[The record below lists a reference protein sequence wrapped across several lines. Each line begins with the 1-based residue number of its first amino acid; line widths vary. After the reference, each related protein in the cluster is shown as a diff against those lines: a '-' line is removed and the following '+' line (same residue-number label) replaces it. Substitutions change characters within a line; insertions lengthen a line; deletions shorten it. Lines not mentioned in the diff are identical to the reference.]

1 MLMWN
6 DEFLCEKPH
15 EIDTVGSED
24 RLAGKIRSDKTL
36 REELKDQSK
45 KTQKVYSHETYS
57 QWILKKFHHS

>member
-45 KTQKVYSHETYS
+45 KTQKSVLT
-57 QWILKKFHHS
+57 WNIFPVDLKKFHHS

>member
-36 REELKDQSK
+36 REELKDQNK

-57 QWILKKFHHS
+57 HRI

>member
-15 EIDTVGSED
+15 ETDTVGSED

-36 REELKDQSK
+36 REELKDQNK
-45 KTQKVYSHETYS
+45 KTQKSVLT
-57 QWILKKFHHS
+57 WNIFPPDLKRFP

>member
-36 REELKDQSK
+36 REELKDQNK
-45 KTQKVYSHETYS
+45 KTQKSVLT
-57 QWILKKFHHS
+57 WNIFPVDFKRFP

>member
-36 REELKDQSK
+36 REELKDQNK
-45 KTQKVYSHETYS
+45 KTQKSVLT
-57 QWILKKFHHS
+57 WNIFPVDLKRFP